1 MTDDRAPV
9 ATDVDEAR
17 AVIALSL
24 ERGRAELKLVD
35 DGETLILT
43 VPDGWGFRALY
54 PASPE
59 RGRRFTTIFLDKED
73 VGYAET
79 RKEGRHGDQVHPAD
93 RS

>member
-1 MTDDRAPV
+1 MSEDRTAIV
-9 ATDVDEAR
+9 EAEPEPR

-73 VGYAET
+73 VGYGET
-79 RKEGRHGDQVHPAD
+79 RGPD
-93 RS
+93 RGGQ